1 MLRFLKHPY
10 PIVDASKR
18 MVTRIAVVVFLFVFL
33 FISVFKPFNIEQAV
47 TIGLVPAALMFA
59 VFSSAFYL
67 LYVKLTMRLFATWI
81 TDENWNVGK
90 ELLYINSF
98 LFLLCIGNTILRN
111 SIAPTPE
118 RSFWE
123 NVFDDLFYTY
133 SIALFPIAAI
143 ITIRYINDLKVKR
156 KILVPDNKKEE
167 TEELIEI
174 RSQTGNND
182 IVFRP
187 DEVLFL
193 KSEGNYVE
201 FYLNQGEKIERIV
214 RRNTLGFIQEQVVDY
229 SEFFRSHRQYIVNTS
244 KIIEVKGNAQGYKLR
259 LDGVEELIPVSR
271 KKVGDFKQRYV

>member
-1 MLRFLKHPY
+1 MLKFLRHPY

-18 MVTRIAVVVFLFVFL
+18 MVTLIAVIVFSFVFL

-47 TIGLVPAALMFA
+47 TVGVVPAALMFA
-59 VFSSAFYL
+59 AFSSGFYL
-67 LYVKLTMRLFATWI
+67 LYVKLTMRLFASWI
-81 TDENWNVGK
+81 RDENWNVGK

-98 LFLLCIGNTILRN
+98 LILLCIGNTVLRS

-123 NVFDDLFYTY
+123 NVLDDLFYTY

-143 ITIRYINDLKVKR
+143 ITIRYINDLKDKR
-156 KILVPDNKKEE
+156 ETLVPDGAEE
-167 TEELIEI
+167 VAEEFIEI

-182 IVFRP
+182 IMFRP
-187 DEVLFL
+187 NEILFL

-201 FYLNQGEKIERIV
+201 FYLNQGEKVERIV

-229 SEFFRSHRQYIVNTS
+229 DEFFRSHRQYIVNTS
-244 KIIEVKGNAQGYKLR
+244 KIVEVKGNAQGYKLR
-259 LDGVEELIPVSR
+259 LDGVEDLIPVSR
-271 KKVGDFKQRYV
+271 NNVEDFKRRYK